1 MAKKKKV
8 KIGKGISEYRLYV
21 VFLPAFQ
28 NPRKE
33 YNYYSEDAPNADFG
47 LKKLLRRVLHG
58 SCAGRYKLAMLYEEK
73 TNKCLVVYVLGKT
86 PMSYEQYLD
95 SKTQK
100 PLLKAQVKFKRP
112 YIDKLI
118 SEGKRYTAVLKS
130 TDNRSKI
137 HALQNLKEQV
147 MAEFQFNFRWADVYD
162 QSNNKKVAKITGSGG
177 VEYLNDK
184 SEN

>member
-1 MAKKKKV
+1 MRKKKKV

-33 YNYYSEDAPNADFG
+33 YNYYSEDKPNANFG
-47 LKKLLRRVLHG
+47 LKKLLRRVLHR

-73 TNKCLVVYVLGKT
+73 TNKCLVVYVPGKA
-86 PMSYEQYLD
+86 PMSYEEYLD
-95 SKTQK
+95 SKNQK

-118 SEGKRYTAVLKS
+118 AEGKKYTAVLSSK
-130 TDNRSKI
+130 DNRSPL
-137 HALQNLKEQV
+137 HAMQNLKEQV
-147 MAEFQFNFRWADVYD
+147 LKKYELNFRWADVYEQKGNQLVARIKFGGGIEFFD
-162 QSNNKKVAKITGSGG
+162 KKKP
-177 VEYLNDK
+177 
-184 SEN
+184 